1 VKATLLY
8 ISSIAGSDVTSIESL
23 DLSKREID
31 ELDDLSPCVELK
43 RLDLSNNILSDLEGI
58 SSNVGLALLNL
69 SHNSLESL
77 LQLSALQNLTVLN
90 LSFNEIK
97 MIDPLAL
104 SKLSKLRALMLN
116 NNQIHQME
124 GFGKL
129 SSLNTLALSHN
140 FIEKIEGFKRLS
152 KLKKLSLSD
161 NKIRVIPS
169 FSELTELIELKL
181 ASNLIMKIPESFMFN
196 PSLKILDLRKNLLRD
211 FKDLEPLKNLLKLK
225 NLNLWGNPICTKE
238 NYKEEI
244 LKLLPQVKVLDGY
257 SIQRKSRKRTR
268 FTVNSKVNAKLEGE
282 KKGGKDKEEE
292 KIREE
297 QTVVMD
303 RNGTLANCK
312 RFDLEDKNP
321 HGKEKIL
328 AKNQRQS
335 SEKEENHSEPKQHFE
350 TIPNK
355 RKAQPYKKE
364 SGVLKIVNLSKP
376 IQETNIEEALVN
388 NDEQKLGLGERSSWL
403 T

>member
-1 VKATLLY
+1 
-8 ISSIAGSDVTSIESL
+8 
-23 DLSKREID
+23 
-31 ELDDLSPCVELK
+31 
-43 RLDLSNNILSDLEGI
+43 
-58 SSNVGLALLNL
+58 
-69 SHNSLESL
+69 
-77 LQLSALQNLTVLN
+77 
-90 LSFNEIK
+90 

-268 FTVNSKVNAKLEGE
+268 FTVNSKVNAKLGE
-282 KKGGKDKEEE
+282 KEKVKVKEEE
-292 KIREE
+292 IREE
-297 QTVVMD
+297 QTVVID
-303 RNGTLANCK
+303 RNCTLANCK

-321 HGKEKIL
+321 RGKEKIL
-328 AKNQRQS
+328 TKKQQQS
-335 SEKEENHSEPKQHFE
+335 SEKEENHSEPKQRFE

-355 RKAQPYKKE
+355 RKAQSYKKE
-364 SGVLKIVNLSKP
+364 SGVLKIVNLSKS
-376 IQETNIEEALVN
+376 IQ
-388 NDEQKLGLGERSSWL
+388 
-403 T
+403 